1 MNTLN
6 VTSLKVTVCAAA
18 ALMLT
23 LAAGYTFVDS
33 NSVLRYAAVTS
44 QRVAQ
49 LPVDRRAV
57 VPLRVHECSEAPL
70 IQADSQLL

>member
-23 LAAGYTFVDS
+23 IAASYTFVDS

-44 QRVAQ
+44 QMVAKSGATH
-49 LPVDRRAV
+49 L
-57 VPLRVHECSEAPL
+57 
-70 IQADSQLL
+70 ADASKVAAGGLLQ

>member
-23 LAAGYTFVDS
+23 MAASYTFVDS
-33 NSVLRYAAVTS
+33 NSVLRYASVTS
-44 QRVAQ
+44 QLVAQ
-49 LPVDRRAV
+49 SGASHLA
-57 VPLRVHECSEAPL
+57 
-70 IQADSQLL
+70 QAAKLSATGLLQ

>member
-23 LAAGYTFVDS
+23 MAASYTFVDS

-49 LPVDRRAV
+49 NGAA
-57 VPLRVHECSEAPL
+57 HIA
-70 IQADSQLL
+70 QATQVAAGGLLQ

>member
-6 VTSLKVTVCAAA
+6 VTSLKVTICAAA

-23 LAAGYTFVDS
+23 MAASYTFVDS

-44 QRVAQ
+44 QMVAKNGTSHLATVAQ
-49 LPVDRRAV
+49 AT
-57 VPLRVHECSEAPL
+57 AGG
-70 IQADSQLL
+70 LLQ

>member
-6 VTSLKVTVCAAA
+6 VTSLKVTVCATA

-23 LAAGYTFVDS
+23 MAASYSFVDS

-49 LPVDRRAV
+49 SSASHLA
-57 VPLRVHECSEAPL
+57 
-70 IQADSQLL
+70 QAAKVTATGLLQ

>member
-23 LAAGYTFVDS
+23 MAAGYTFVDS

-44 QRVAQ
+44 QLVAKAGVSH
-49 LPVDRRAV
+49 LV
-57 VPLRVHECSEAPL
+57 
-70 IQADSQLL
+70 QAGKATATGLLQ

>member
-1 MNTLN
+1 MSTLN

-23 LAAGYTFVDS
+23 MAASYTFVDS

-44 QRVAQ
+44 QMVAKNS
-49 LPVDRRAV
+49 AT
-57 VPLRVHECSEAPL
+57 HIA
-70 IQADSQLL
+70 QATQVAAGGLLQ

>member
-6 VTSLKVTVCAAA
+6 VTSLKVTICAAA

-23 LAAGYTFVDS
+23 MAASYSFVDS

-44 QRVAQ
+44 QMVAKNG
-49 LPVDRRAV
+49 AT
-57 VPLRVHECSEAPL
+57 HIA
-70 IQADSQLL
+70 QAAQVAASGLLQ

>member
-1 MNTLN
+1 MSTLN

-23 LAAGYTFVDS
+23 MAASYTFVDS

-44 QRVAQ
+44 QMVAQ
-49 LPVDRRAV
+49 NGATHLA
-57 VPLRVHECSEAPL
+57 
-70 IQADSQLL
+70 QAAQVAAGGLLQ